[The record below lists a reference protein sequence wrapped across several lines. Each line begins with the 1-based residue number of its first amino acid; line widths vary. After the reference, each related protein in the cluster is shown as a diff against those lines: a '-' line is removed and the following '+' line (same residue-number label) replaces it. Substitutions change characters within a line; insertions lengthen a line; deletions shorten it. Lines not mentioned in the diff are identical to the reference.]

1 MPFQAV
7 HLLFINLLTD
17 SLPAIAIGMEK
28 SSKDLLKDKPR
39 FINRYMYYNSIL
51 YRKS

>member
-1 MPFQAV
+1 MALPMPFAAV

-28 SSKDLLKDKPR
+28 SNKDLLKDRPR
-39 FINRYMYYNSIL
+39 GKMNLF
-51 YRKS
+51 